1 MTPQAPHDKNA
12 PGFFSSIPQATW
24 VRVLIV
30 LQLSLLAWEF
40 YPDLSTNGDDARY
53 YLLGQAMREGKGYRQ
68 IQLPNAPVET
78 GYPIA
83 FPLLLT
89 IVSFVSSSIMVAKIF
104 LALCGALTT
113 LLCYFLFKNHLR
125 RLLVPML
132 ALWAVSS
139 LMVEFS
145 SSLMSEIPFLLF
157 SILALVL
164 YERSAADPKNAWL
177 FWLTIAVSVVPMHCR
192 SVGLAFS
199 AAWILNT
206 LVDKRYRFALAHV
219 GMLAVT
225 VVVFHVF
232 TTWQNSYLLQLV
244 QKNSYAPDLG
254 YVTVADMLERI
265 GQNIKAYGLSI
276 VSQSLIPLPY
286 AFPPFAKTIVSALCV
301 ALILTGWV
309 RGFFGRMRFASLY
322 VFLYFGILVMWQF
335 QWSSERFVVGV
346 LPFLYYFLLSGL
358 DALMSLVVPAK
369 DASLA
374 RKFTAG
380 SEAPSRAGGI
390 VVWAVVAIIGFFNVY
405 NQPKDLHLKRYLGPD
420 WRNFYSCADWVRINA
435 PQDAVVM
442 SRKPELFYV
451 RAKRTGLVYPFTHNT
466 QKIIDAIDSMRVSHV
481 VLDNFAWTATS
492 GEYLYPAIRSNPGR
506 FKIAYALNNPPTVVY
521 EVVKR

>member
-1 MTPQAPHDKNA
+1 
-12 PGFFSSIPQATW
+12 
-24 VRVLIV
+24 
-30 LQLSLLAWEF
+30 
-40 YPDLSTNGDDARY
+40 
-53 YLLGQAMREGKGYRQ
+53 
-68 IQLPNAPVET
+68 
-78 GYPIA
+78 
-83 FPLLLT
+83 
-89 IVSFVSSSIMVAKIF
+89 
-104 LALCGALTT
+104 
-113 LLCYFLFKNHLR
+113 
-125 RLLVPML
+125 
-132 ALWAVSS
+132 
-139 LMVEFS
+139 
-145 SSLMSEIPFLLF
+145 MSEIPFLLF

-309 RGFFGRMRFASLY
+309 RGFFGRMRFASC
-322 VFLYFGILVMWQF
+322 M
-335 QWSSERFVVGV
+335 SS
-346 LPFLYYFLLSGL
+346 
-358 DALMSLVVPAK
+358 
-369 DASLA
+369 
-374 RKFTAG
+374 
-380 SEAPSRAGGI
+380 
-390 VVWAVVAIIGFFNVY
+390 
-405 NQPKDLHLKRYLGPD
+405 
-420 WRNFYSCADWVRINA
+420 C
-435 PQDAVVM
+435 
-442 SRKPELFYV
+442 
-451 RAKRTGLVYPFTHNT
+451 
-466 QKIIDAIDSMRVSHV
+466 
-481 VLDNFAWTATS
+481 TS
-492 GEYLYPAIRSNPGR
+492 GFLSCGSFNGR
-506 FKIAYALNNPPTVVY
+506 ANGLWWACSRFSTTFC
-521 EVVKR
+521 